1 MAAARKIQ
9 IKMMVDF
16 VLEKTSSATEDEF
29 IDRFLSS
36 QKITENLKSLQ
47 IQADS
52 KLQLLKAEHQEL
64 YEAWSIGTLR
74 TVHYFVPCAAFSHFY
89 GSCRLF

>member
-64 YEAWSIGTLR
+64 YEAWSIGTLC
-74 TVHYFVPCAAFSHFY
+74 T
-89 GSCRLF
+89 

>member
-64 YEAWSIGTLR
+64 YEAWSIGTNC
-74 TVHYFVPCAAFSHFY
+74 T
-89 GSCRLF
+89 